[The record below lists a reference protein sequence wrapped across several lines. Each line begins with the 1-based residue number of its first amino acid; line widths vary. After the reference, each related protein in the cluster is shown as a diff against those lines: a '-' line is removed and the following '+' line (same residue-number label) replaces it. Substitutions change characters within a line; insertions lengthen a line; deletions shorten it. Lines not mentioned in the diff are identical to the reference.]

1 MRAGSAQQSMQRK
14 GRIER
19 RHQQLRAK
27 QRLRPGAAGGEAARA
42 RSSSSASTAFTPE
55 GEASLCCICVCLV
68 LVSVAG
74 PLCIKLVFCA
84 LPFLSVFPLPSRKRL

>member
-1 MRAGSAQQSMQRK
+1 MHAGSAQQSMQRK

-27 QRLRPGAAGGEAARA
+27 QRLRPEAAGGEAARA
-42 RSSSSASTAFTPE
+42 RSSSSASTAFIPE
-55 GEASLCCICVCLV
+55 GKTFLWCISVCLI

-74 PLCIKLVFCA
+74 LLFIKSVFCA
-84 LPFLSVFPLPSRKRL
+84 FPSLSVFPLPSRKRL